1 MQRFNMHKIIAA
13 LLLALLLQS
22 APARADNA
30 QRDPFRQTEAITNP
44 YQYAQ
49 AIQQVV
55 VMGIVM
61 AGKVERVIVQI
72 NGYDE
77 LAVFKGGD
85 TIAVNFQGLPHE
97 FKIMKVTPRS
107 VSFEAGP
114 KHSKKGED
122 PETFSYEVFLL

>member
-1 MQRFNMHKIIAA
+1 MPR
-13 LLLALLLQS
+13 
-22 APARADNA
+22 
-30 QRDPFRQTEAITNP
+30 PF
-44 YQYAQ
+44 
-49 AIQQVV
+49 QQVV

-77 LAVFKGGD
+77 LALFKGGD

-107 VSFEAGP
+107 VASRPGQNN
-114 KHSKKGED
+114 SKKE
-122 PETFSYEVFLL
+122 

>member
-1 MQRFNMHKIIAA
+1 MHKIIAA
-13 LLLALLLQS
+13 LLLALLLHS
-22 APARADNA
+22 APARAESLPP
-30 QRDPFRQTEAITNP
+30 RDPFKQTEAITNP

-61 AGKVERVIVQI
+61 AGKVERVIVRI

-97 FKIMKVTPRS
+97 FKIMEVNPRS

-114 KHSKKGED
+114 KHSKKGKD
-122 PETFSYEVFLL
+122 PDTFTYEVFLL